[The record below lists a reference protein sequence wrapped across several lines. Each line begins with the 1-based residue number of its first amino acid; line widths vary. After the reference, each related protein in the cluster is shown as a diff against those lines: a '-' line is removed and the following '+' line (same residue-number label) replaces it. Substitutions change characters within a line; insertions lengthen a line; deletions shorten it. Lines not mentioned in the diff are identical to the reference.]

1 MWNPNVRP
9 YGEYFAIKQAVTTAA
24 VVGNQVKNNPQRMDQ
39 AQGGSGIRV
48 AVPIGGSLVVASAAT
63 VTLNVYG
70 MKAETGTAI
79 LLGTAVYTN
88 DTGAAATLGS
98 DATLLEFILPQA
110 VLSYPYVKVEILGS
124 AGPTGT
130 VDIFPHYIS
139 APRSR
144 G

>member
-9 YGEYFAIKQAVTTAA
+9 HGEYFAKKQAVTTSA
-24 VVGNQVKNNPQRMDQ
+24 VVGNQTDNNPTRMDQ

-48 AVPIGGSLVVASAAT
+48 VVPLDGTLAVAAAAT
-63 VTLNVYG
+63 ITLNVRAR
-70 MKAETGTAI
+70 KNKLDAASI

-88 DTGAAATLGS
+88 DTGAAVTLGP
-98 DATLLEFILPQA
+98 DATVCEFILPQA
-110 VLSYPYVKVEILGS
+110 TVVYPFISVEVLGS
-124 AGPTGT
+124 AAPTGS

-139 APRSR
+139 APHR